1 MSTKTEISI
10 LGTTLFG
17 KTRRAVLALLYSHPD
32 ESFYLRQIARMT
44 GAGMGALQRE
54 LKQLSEAGIIQRSEI
69 GQQAFFMANA
79 DCPVFHELRNLIIKT
94 FGVADV
100 VQAALSPLADKIQL
114 AFIFGS
120 MVSGEFKQSSDLDVM
135 VIGKIEFAEIVA
147 ALTPVQETL
156 AREINPSVYPP
167 EEFRS
172 KLAGRHH
179 FLKTVSSAPKIFLIG
194 NENELEEL
202 AQRKI
207 TI

>member
-1 MSTKTEISI
+1 MSTEAAINI

-17 KTRRAVLALLYSHPD
+17 KTRRSVLALLYSHPD
-32 ESFYLRQIARMT
+32 ESFYLRQIARTT

-54 LKQLSEAGIIQRSEI
+54 LKLLSEAGVIQRSEI
-69 GQQAFFMANA
+69 GQQAFFKANE

-100 VQAALSPLADKIQL
+100 VRAALSPLADKIEL

-147 ALTPVQETL
+147 ALTPIQETL

-172 KLAGRHH
+172 KLAGGHH
-179 FLKTVSSAPKIFLIG
+179 FLKTVLSAPKIFLIG
-194 NENELEEL
+194 NILYCGSQAN
-202 AQRKI
+202 I
-207 TI
+207 FSD

>member
-1 MSTKTEISI
+1 
-10 LGTTLFG
+10 
-17 KTRRAVLALLYSHPD
+17 VLALLYSHPD
-32 ESFYLRQIARMT
+32 ESFYLRQIARIT

-54 LKQLSEAGIIQRSEI
+54 LKQLSEAGIIQRNEI
-69 GQQAFFMANA
+69 GQQTFFKANA

-100 VQAALSPLADKIQL
+100 VRKALSPLADKIEL

-120 MVSGEFKQSSDLDVM
+120 IVSGEFKQSSDLDVM
-135 VIGKIEFAEIVA
+135 VIGKIEFAEIVS

-172 KLAGRHH
+172 KLAGKHH
-179 FLKTVSSAPKIFLIG
+179 FLKTVLNAPKIFLIG

-202 AQRKI
+202 AR
-207 TI
+207 

>member
-1 MSTKTEISI
+1 MPDMSKRTEICI
-10 LGTTLFG
+10 LVTTLFG
-17 KTRRAVLALLYSHPD
+17 KSLRSVLALLYSHTD
-32 ESFYLRQIARMT
+32 ESFYLRQIARTT

-54 LKQLSEAGIIQRSEI
+54 LKQLSEAGVIQRSEI
-69 GQQAFFMANA
+69 GQQAFFKANA

-100 VQAALSPLADKIQL
+100 VRAALSPLADKIEL

-120 MVSGEFKQSSDLDVM
+120 MVSGEFKQSSDLEVM

-172 KLAGRHH
+172 KLAGGHH
-179 FLKTVSSAPKIFLIG
+179 FLKTVLSAPKIFLIG
-194 NENELEEL
+194 NENELEKL
-202 AQRKI
+202 AR
-207 TI
+207 

>member
-1 MSTKTEISI
+1 MSTKATINI

-32 ESFYLRQIARMT
+32 ESFYLRQIARTT

-54 LKQLSEAGIIQRSEI
+54 LKQLSEAGVIQRSEI
-69 GQQAFFMANA
+69 GQQAFFKANA

-100 VQAALSPLADKIQL
+100 VRAALSPLADKIEL

-120 MVSGEFKQSSDLDVM
+120 IVSGEFKQSSDLDVM
-135 VIGKIEFAEIVA
+135 VIGKIEFAEIVV

-172 KLAGRHH
+172 KLAGGHH
-179 FLKTVSSAPKIFLIG
+179 FLKTVFSAPKIFLIG
-194 NENELEEL
+194 NENELEKL
-202 AQRKI
+202 AR
-207 TI
+207 

>member
-79 DCPVFHELRNLIIKT
+79 DCPVFHELRN
-94 FGVADV
+94 
-100 VQAALSPLADKIQL
+100 
-114 AFIFGS
+114 
-120 MVSGEFKQSSDLDVM
+120 SGEFKQSSDLDVM
-135 VIGKIEFAEIVA
+135 VIGKIEFAEIVV

-172 KLAGRHH
+172 KLAGGHH

-202 AQRKI
+202 AQRKNHYLEMP
-207 TI
+207 

>member
-1 MSTKTEISI
+1 MSTEATINI

-32 ESFYLRQIARMT
+32 ESFYLRQIARTT

-54 LKQLSEAGIIQRSEI
+54 LKQLSEAGVIQRSEI
-69 GQQAFFMANA
+69 GQQAFFKANA
-79 DCPVFHELRNLIIKT
+79 DCPVFNELRNLIIKT

-100 VQAALSPLADKIQL
+100 VRAALAPLAEKIQL

-172 KLAGRHH
+172 KLSGGHH
-179 FLKTVSSAPKIFLIG
+179 FLKSVLNAPKIFLIG
-194 NENELEEL
+194 NENELEKL
-202 AQRKI
+202 AR
-207 TI
+207 

>member
-1 MSTKTEISI
+1 MSTNPEISL

-17 KTRRAVLALLYSHPD
+17 KTRRAVLALLYGHPD
-32 ESFYLRQIARMT
+32 ESFYLRQIARTT

-54 LKQLSEAGIIQRSEI
+54 LNQLAAAGIIRRSEI
-69 GQQAFFMANA
+69 GAQAFFKANA

-100 VQAALSPLADKIQL
+100 LRTALSPLADKIQT

-120 MVSGEFKQSSDLDVM
+120 MVSGDIKQGSDLDVM
-135 VIGKIEFAEIVA
+135 IIGKIEFAGVVA
-147 ALTPVQETL
+147 ALSPAQETL

-167 EEFRS
+167 AEFRS
-172 KLAGRHH
+172 KLAEGHH
-179 FLKTVSSAPKIFLIG
+179 FLKTVSSAPKIFFIG

-202 AQRKI
+202 AR
-207 TI
+207 

>member
-1 MSTKTEISI
+1 MSTNTEINI

-32 ESFYLRQIARMT
+32 ESFYLRQIARTT

-54 LKQLSEAGIIQRSEI
+54 LKQLSEAGVILRNEI
-69 GQQAFFMANA
+69 GQQAFFKANA

-100 VQAALSPLADKIQL
+100 VRAALSPLADKIQL

-147 ALTPVQETL
+147 ALTPAQQTL

-172 KLAGRHH
+172 KLAGGHH
-179 FLKTVSSAPKIFLIG
+179 FLKTVLSAPKIFLIG
-194 NENELEEL
+194 NENELEKL
-202 AQRKI
+202 AR
-207 TI
+207 

>member
-32 ESFYLRQIARMT
+32 ESFYLRQIARTT
-44 GAGMGALQRE
+44 GTGMGALQRE
-54 LKQLSEAGIIQRSEI
+54 LKQLSEAGVILRNEI
-69 GQQAFFMANA
+69 GQQAFFKANA

-100 VQAALSPLADKIQL
+100 VRAALSPLADKIQL

-147 ALTPVQETL
+147 ALTPAQQTL

-172 KLAGRHH
+172 KLAGGHH
-179 FLKTVSSAPKIFLIG
+179 FLKTVLSAPKIFLIG
-194 NENELEEL
+194 NENELEKL
-202 AQRKI
+202 AR
-207 TI
+207 